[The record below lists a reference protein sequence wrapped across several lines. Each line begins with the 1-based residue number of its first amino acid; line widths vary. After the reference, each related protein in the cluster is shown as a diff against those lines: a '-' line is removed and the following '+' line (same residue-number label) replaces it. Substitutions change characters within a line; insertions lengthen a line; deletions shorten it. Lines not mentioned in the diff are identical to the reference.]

1 MFDLTSS
8 SISPEMWQMLQHIYE
23 CFQNN
28 GIDYFLDLMP
38 ALHNYI
44 TVDTP
49 AFLANR
55 NHVLAIF
62 EMCKTVLTQGEAG
75 EDAEC
80 HAAKLI
86 EVIILQCKGQI
97 DDAVPSCV
105 ELVLGRLM
113 QEVKSSELRT
123 MCLQV
128 LIAALY
134 YNPALLIQ
142 ILNDLQTR
150 LQQTG
155 GEQLL
160 SHFIKQWLDDTDCFL
175 GIHDRKLY
183 VLGLST
189 AISLREHK
197 PAVLNELAEKI
208 LPSLLLIF
216 DGLKRAYQSRA
227 QEGEEEEESGDEDD
241 DEDCEGSWRR
251 VNRYCFMRLIKIT
264 KIILAEA
271 LSSDEDEVDE
281 FSNSYLENLENFATK
296 KAHENGVE
304 MSAEVKDDDG
314 MCTSVCLCV
323 SFKRNRIQN
332 LN

>member
-1 MFDLTSS
+1 
-8 SISPEMWQMLQHIYE
+8 MLGPIYE
-23 CFQNN
+23 CFKNN

-49 AFLANR
+49 AFLANV
-55 NHVLAIF
+55 NHVLVII
-62 EMCKTVLTQGEAG
+62 EMCKIVLTQGEAG

-97 DDAVPSCV
+97 DTVIPSFV

-113 QEVKSSELRT
+113 KEVKSSELRT

-134 YNPALLIQ
+134 YNPQLLIES
-142 ILNDLQTR
+142 LDKLQAQ
-150 LQQTG
+150 LQQPG

-189 AISLREHK
+189 AISLGGHK

-227 QEGEEEEESGDEDD
+227 QEGEEEEESGDEDE
-241 DEDCEGSWRR
+241 DEFGEGS
-251 VNRYCFMRLIKIT
+251 
-264 KIILAEA
+264 
-271 LSSDEDEVDE
+271 
-281 FSNSYLENLENFATK
+281 
-296 KAHENGVE
+296 
-304 MSAEVKDDDG
+304 
-314 MCTSVCLCV
+314 
-323 SFKRNRIQN
+323 
-332 LN
+332 

>member
-1 MFDLTSS
+1 MFVHNCLRQNVCVKSNLISSINPVTEFYEEAFSLVFDLTSNA
-8 SISPEMWQMLQHIYE
+8 ISPEMWQMLGHIYT
-23 CFQNN
+23 CFKNN

-49 AFLANR
+49 AFLANS

-62 EMCKTVLTQGEAG
+62 EMCKIVLEQGEAG

-86 EVIILQCKGQI
+86 EVMILQCRGQI
-97 DDAVPSCV
+97 DNAIPSFV
-105 ELVLGRLM
+105 EVVLGRLM
-113 QEVKSSELRT
+113 KEVKSSELRT

-134 YNPALLIQ
+134 YNPALLFQ
-142 ILNDLQTR
+142 TLNQLQSR

-160 SHFIKQWLDDTDCFL
+160 SHFIKQWIDDTDCFL

-189 AISLREHK
+189 AISLCEHK
-197 PAVLNELAEKI
+197 PAVLNELADKI

-241 DEDCEGSWRR
+241 DEDCEGLLKS
-251 VNRYCFMRLIKIT
+251 VNT
-264 KIILAEA
+264 GG
-271 LSSDEDEVDE
+271 SV
-281 FSNSYLENLENFATK
+281 
-296 KAHENGVE
+296 GV
-304 MSAEVKDDDG
+304 
-314 MCTSVCLCV
+314 
-323 SFKRNRIQN
+323 
-332 LN
+332 